1 MRKLIIMTIAAVTLL
16 SSCDT
21 YTGQGA
27 AFGSIIGSAVGGL
40 AGGPRG
46 SDIGTLVGMATGA
59 AVGAAAD
66 AKVERERYERMQ
78 RQQRYYDEGDGVYY
92 DRRYEPE
99 RISAQQYDPK
109 AARIRRY
116 HENVENKYNSS
127 KKGYKLERNA
137 KDPAGTS
144 YYTPEYNLDVPEH
157 NGTPQYDDRIEIK

>member
-1 MRKLIIMTIAAVTLL
+1 MTIVSVTIL

-66 AKVERERYERMQ
+66 AKVEQERYERMQ
-78 RQQRYYDEGDGVYY
+78 RQRRYYDEGDGVYY
-92 DRRYEPE
+92 DRRYESE
-99 RISAQQYDPK
+99 GTSARQYDPK
-109 AARIRRY
+109 AARVRRY
-116 HENVENKYNSS
+116 HENVENKYNNS

-137 KDPAGTS
+137 KDPGEENG
-144 YYTPEYNLDVPEH
+144 YTPEYNQEVPVN
-157 NGTPQYDDRIEIK
+157 NGTPQYDDRIEMK

>member
-1 MRKLIIMTIAAVTLL
+1 MKKLIIMTIVTVTLL
-16 SSCDT
+16 SSCNT

-66 AKVERERYERMQ
+66 AKAEQERYMRMQ

-92 DRRYEPE
+92 DRRYESGTTAT
-99 RISAQQYDPK
+99 RQYDPK
-109 AARIRRY
+109 AARVRTY
-116 HENVENKYNSS
+116 HENIKNKYTNS

-137 KDPAGTS
+137 KDPGEENG
-144 YYTPEYNLDVPEH
+144 YTPEYNQEVPVN